1 MTIVELGPRLAIA
14 MVVLAVLAAVVV
26 RVSGLGDGG
35 STLAAALRAAIQLAA
50 VSAVIVVVLR
60 SLWLTA
66 AFLTLMLTVASG
78 TAAHRVTGRLCG
90 PGWWCAVPVVGGVL
104 PVVALILVSGI
115 VPLHPVAVL
124 PMAGILIGSVMVA
137 TSLTG
142 RRLGEEL
149 NLRHGEYEAA
159 LSLGL
164 SRGDGVRLVG
174 LQAASLALVPSTD
187 QTRTVGL
194 VTLPGAFVGV
204 LLSGASPWQA
214 GAAQLVVL
222 IGILLA
228 QALAAWITIGLV
240 ARGLLPPG
248 GRVLTA

>member
-1 MTIVELGPRLAIA
+1 MTIIELGPRLAIA
-14 MVVLAVLAAVVV
+14 LTVMALLAAAVV
-26 RVSGLGDGG
+26 RLSGLGSGG
-35 STLAAALRAAIQLAA
+35 STLAAAVRAAVQLAA
-50 VSAVIVVVLR
+50 VSAVILVVLR

-66 AFLTLMLTVASG
+66 AFLALMLTVAAG
-78 TAAHRVTGRLCG
+78 TAARRVTGRFAG
-90 PGWWCAVPVVGGVL
+90 PGWWCALPIVGGVL
-104 PVVALILVSGI
+104 PVVALVLLSGI

-124 PMAGILIGSVMVA
+124 PVTGILIGSVMVA

-149 NLRHGEYEAA
+149 ELRRGEYEAA

-164 SRGDGVRLVG
+164 SRGAGVRLIG
-174 LQAASLALVPSTD
+174 LRAASLALVPATD

-204 LLSGASPWQA
+204 LLSGASAWQA

-228 QALAAWITIGLV
+228 QSVAAWITVGLV
-240 ARGLLPPG
+240 AGGLLPPG
-248 GRVLTA
+248 GRILTR

>member
-1 MTIVELGPRLAIA
+1 MTIVELGPRLAITLT
-14 MVVLAVLAAVVV
+14 VLAVLAGVVV
-26 RVSGLGDGG
+26 RLSGLGDGG
-35 STLAAALRAAIQLAA
+35 STLAAAARAAIQLAA

-66 AFLTLMLTVASG
+66 AFLTVMLTVASG
-78 TAAHRVTGRLCG
+78 TAARRVTGRLRG

-104 PVVALILVSGI
+104 PVVALILASGI
-115 VPLHPVAVL
+115 VPLHPVAAL

-149 NLRHGEYEAA
+149 ELRRGEYEAA
-159 LSLGL
+159 LSIGL
-164 SRGDGVRLVG
+164 SRGDGVRLIG
-174 LQAASLALVPSTD
+174 LPAASLALVPATD

-228 QALAAWITIGLV
+228 QAAAGWLTVALV
-240 ARGLLPPG
+240 AGGLLPPG